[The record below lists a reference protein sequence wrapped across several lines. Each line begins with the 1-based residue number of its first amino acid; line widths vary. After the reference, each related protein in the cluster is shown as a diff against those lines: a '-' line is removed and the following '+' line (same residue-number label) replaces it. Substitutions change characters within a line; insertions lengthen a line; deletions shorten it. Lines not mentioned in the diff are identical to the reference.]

1 MGPGQGGAEPGHG
14 VRVRV
19 RVRIGSAARMMWGL
33 SLTWRLVGVTFRFC
47 AWLRLELSL
56 QLEMEEWVGVRS
68 VTGVGSGAG
77 LGFSLASRMELNR
90 LL

>member
-33 SLTWRLVGVTFRFC
+33 SLTWRLVGVKFRFC

-56 QLEMEEWVGVRS
+56 QLVGVRS